1 MPLYTFL
8 LEYRGGTYVSQVR
21 ARSLSLAIE
30 AWTAEFMRIKVPGLG
45 LRSKSDLAEKILRDA
60 PTTVDGLINTWC
72 SSALV
77 RGHLALIH
85 FTQTEE

>member
-1 MPLYTFL
+1 MPLYTFF

-21 ARSLSLAIE
+21 ARSSPLAIK
-30 AWTAEFMRIKVPGLG
+30 AWVGKFMDLNVPRMGT
-45 LRSKSDLAEKILRDA
+45 RSKSDLAETILRDA
-60 PTTVDGLINTWC
+60 PTALNGLKNTWC

-85 FTQTEE
+85 FTQTEG